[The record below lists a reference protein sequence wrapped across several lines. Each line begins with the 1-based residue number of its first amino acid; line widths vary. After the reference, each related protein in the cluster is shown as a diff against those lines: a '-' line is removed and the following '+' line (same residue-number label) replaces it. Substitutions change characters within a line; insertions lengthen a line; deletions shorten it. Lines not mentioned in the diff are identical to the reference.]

1 MRFFGFHSPAVAVLC
16 AAALMLLWS
25 GCGLLGGLDLD
36 PQSQEFYDYAR
47 LIMTREE
54 SDIFHHLPTP
64 ESRLEFIADFWD
76 KRDPDPLSQENE
88 FQQEFYQRIRE
99 ANRFFRSEGI
109 PGWKTDRGRIYIFLG
124 QPDKIEQRPYM
135 RDPEIKGLIWWGYFQ
150 YKFGIWFADRRGD
163 GQYLIYEYSSAM
175 GESLYQVLQ
184 RVQRDEIRKR
194 GEDFGNRYVDFDVGY
209 DLGDSLFRLSIPV
222 EDMVFLDR
230 DGYLRAELQFTFYIY
245 RRRINWTHKFQESRL
260 FEMPQREVLQLEAME
275 FLFPLSLPSGDY
287 YVDVVLTGEK
297 GVGKTR
303 KIFRVKVF

>member
-1 MRFFGFHSPAVAVLC
+1 MVL
-16 AAALMLLWS
+16 AAALLLGT
-25 GCGLLGGLDLD
+25 GCLRLGGLDLD
-36 PQSQEFYDYAR
+36 PQSQDFYDYAR

-54 SDIFHHLPTP
+54 SEIFRHLPTP
-64 ESRLEFIADFWD
+64 ESRHEFIADFWD
-76 KRDPDPLSQENE
+76 KRDPDPFSEENE
-88 FQQEFYQRIRE
+88 FQQEFYGRIEE

-150 YKFGIWFADRRGD
+150 YKFGVWFADRRGD

-184 RVQRDEIRKR
+184 RVQRDQIRRR
-194 GEDFGNRYVDFDVGY
+194 GEDFGNRFVDFEVRY
-209 DLGDSLFRLSIPV
+209 DLEDDVFRLSIPL
-222 EDMVFLDR
+222 EDLVFLDR
-230 DGYLRAELQFTFYIY
+230 NGYLRTELTFTFYVY
-245 RRRINWTHKFQESRL
+245 RRRINWFRKFQETRL
-260 FEMPQREVLQLEAME
+260 FEKPQKEVLQMEALE
-275 FLFPLSLPSGDY
+275 FVFPQDLPSGDY